1 MIMPLPLAALGIM
14 GAGAAAGGLSSLFKK
29 KPRIQNISRLTPEQQ
44 GWQSQ
49 LGQIGLQ
56 GVQNP
61 YQGFVPIESQARE
74 QFSQSTI
81 PSLAERFTSMGS
93 GGQKSSAFQGALGQ
107 AASGLE
113 SNLAALKAQYGLQ
126 NRGMSA
132 NLLGQALNPS
142 FDTTYQQH
150 QPGFL
155 ESALGGLSGTLGQYG
170 AMKGLGMFGGGLS
183 APLPGGQPNLGG
195 QANNAIL
202 AQILQLLQRQGA
214 M

>member
-1 MIMPLPLAALGIM
+1 MPLPLAALGIM
-14 GAGAAAGGLSSLFKK
+14 GAGAAAGGLSSLFRK
-29 KPRIQNISRLTPEQQ
+29 KPRTQNISRLTPEQQ
-44 GWQSQ
+44 TLQSQ
-49 LGQIGLQ
+49 IGQMGIQGL
-56 GVQNP
+56 QNP
-61 YQGFVPIESQARE
+61 YEGFQPIENQARE

-81 PSLAERFTSMGS
+81 PSLAERFTSMGA

-113 SNLAALKAQYGLQ
+113 SSLAALRSQYGMQ
-126 NRGMSA
+126 NRGLSS
-132 NLLGQALNPS
+132 NLLGQALSPS
-142 FDTTYQQH
+142 FDTVYQQH

-170 AMKGLGMFGGGLS
+170 AMKGLGMFGQGGLS
-183 APLPGGQPNLGG
+183 APLPGGQGNLGG

-202 AQILQLLQRQGA
+202 SQILQLLQRQGA